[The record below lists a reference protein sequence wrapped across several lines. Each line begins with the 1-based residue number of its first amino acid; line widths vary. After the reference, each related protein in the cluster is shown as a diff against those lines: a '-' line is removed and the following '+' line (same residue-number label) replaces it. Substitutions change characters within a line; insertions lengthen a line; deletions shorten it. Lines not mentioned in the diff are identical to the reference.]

1 MLLSHHREER
11 LQEAGNEPGGEVAEV
26 LPRNELAAVLVEN
39 RRAFLSFLERRVGHR
54 EVAEDVL
61 QEAFARSLDKVPFES
76 AESAVAWFYR
86 VLRNAVVDHYR
97 RGGASDRAL
106 SALARQL
113 DQQAEPDLDE
123 RNAVC
128 RCVSR
133 LSETLKPEYALV
145 LRRIDVDGL
154 SVQDYAVE
162 AGITANNAGVRVFR
176 AREALRKRVVRW
188 CGSCAERGCI
198 DCTCGEP
205 GSTGC
210 SHKSMPGS

>member
-1 MLLSHHREER
+1 MR
-11 LQEAGNEPGGEVAEV
+11 EPGNDMGRDEAAEV
-26 LPRNELAAVLVEN
+26 PARREVMALLVEN
-39 RRAFLSFLERRVGHR
+39 RRAFLSFLENRVGHR

-61 QEAFARSLDKVPFES
+61 QEAFARSLDRVPLES
-76 AESAVAWFYR
+76 EESAVAWFYR
-86 VLRNAVVDHYR
+86 VLRNAVLDHYR
-97 RGGASDRAL
+97 RAGASDRAL
-106 SALARQL
+106 SKLAREL

-128 RCVSR
+128 RCVTR
-133 LSETLKPEYALV
+133 LSETLKPEYALA
-145 LRRIDVDGL
+145 LRRIDVDGV
-154 SVQDYAVE
+154 SVQDHARE

-176 AREALRKRVVRW
+176 ARAALRKRVVHW

-210 SHKSMPGS
+210 GHEAEP

>member
-1 MLLSHHREER
+1 MREPR
-11 LQEAGNEPGGEVAEV
+11 NEVGGEVAEV

-54 EVAEDVL
+54 DVAEDVL
-61 QEAFARSLDKVPFES
+61 HEAFARSLDKVPFES

-86 VLRNAVVDHYR
+86 VLRNAVIDHYR

-106 SALARQL
+106 SVLARQL
-113 DQQAEPDLDE
+113 NEQAEPGLDE

-133 LSETLKPEYALV
+133 LSETLKPEYALA
-145 LRRIDVDGL
+145 LRRIDVDGV

-176 AREALRKRVVRW
+176 AREALRKRVVHW

-210 SHKSMPGS
+210 SHKSASES